1 MFVDQAATCFLHF
14 WGREKQEKCLTTLMR
29 IKDNTLDFFEKF
41 NVRSELKSLEFAFF
55 KVALEKC
62 NIGSYTGFLGE

>member
-1 MFVDQAATCFLHF
+1 
-14 WGREKQEKCLTTLMR
+14 MR